1 MKLEAIDT
9 SFTEVLDGM
18 AFTMR
23 YGASRVIVIVAN
35 ETLVRQSLPA
45 DPSARD
51 AFLAQHLAE
60 WQTIADAKFQ
70 KGNYENR
77 GLRVR
82 ILPRDLALLEP
93 KLREAS

>member
-18 AFTMR
+18 AFMMR

-35 ETLVRQSLPA
+35 ETLVRQGLPD
-45 DPSARD
+45 DPALRGE
-51 AFLAQHLAE
+51 FLDRHLAG
-60 WQTIADAKFQ
+60 WQQVANGKFVR
-70 KGNYENR
+70 GDYENR

-82 ILPRDLALLEP
+82 ILPRDLASAMSQ
-93 KLREAS
+93 LRAAG

>member
-35 ETLVRQSLPA
+35 ETLVRQGLPY
-45 DPSARD
+45 DPDHRG
-51 AFLAQHLAE
+51 AFLDKHLAE
-60 WQTIADAKFQ
+60 WQQVASAKFVR
-70 KGNYENR
+70 GDYENR

-82 ILPRDLALLEP
+82 ILPRDLALAEP
-93 KLREAS
+93 LLRAAG

>member
-35 ETLVRQSLPA
+35 ETLVRQGLPY
-45 DPSARD
+45 DPAHRG
-51 AFLAQHLAE
+51 AFLDQHLAE
-60 WQTIADAKFQ
+60 WQQVASAKFVR
-70 KGNYENR
+70 GDYENR

-82 ILPRDLALLEP
+82 VLPRDLALAEP
-93 KLREAS
+93 QLRAAG